1 MDSVCGH
8 RATRFFPSDRGV
20 SIHAIQIYQVIS
32 TSNRVHP
39 HVIHAKRAIQTV
51 NIYTPYIQSV
61 AKIRISIHQKFQIFQ
76 PLPFNIASPENIY
89 QQINIAYI

>member
-8 RATRFFPSDRGV
+8 RGNRATRFFPSNRGV

-51 NIYTPYIQSV
+51 NIYVYTPYTVSH
-61 AKIRISIHQKFQIFQ
+61 KNFKFFLRI
-76 PLPFNIASPENIY
+76 FNIISTENIL
-89 QQINIAYI
+89 IND